1 MSPVCV
7 LIGPP
12 GSGKSSVG
20 RALAEQLATTFK
32 DTDEVIKDQTGK
44 TIAEIFI
51 EDGEPYFRDLEV
63 QTVANEIAQHEGVLA
78 LGGGAVMRSETASAL
93 AGQNVV
99 FLDVSLPQATKRVGM
114 SANRPLLLGNVR
126 SKMKTMLDERRPVYE
141 SLAKI
146 TINTDEKTVAEV
158 ASEIATA
165 LAAES

>member
-20 RALAEQLATTFK
+20 RALAAKLATTFK
-32 DTDEVIKDQTGK
+32 DTDEVIEDQTGK

-51 EDGEPYFRDLEV
+51 EDGEAYFRDLEV
-63 QTVANEIAQHEGVLA
+63 ETVAKEIAQHDGVLA
-78 LGGGAVMRSETASAL
+78 LGGGAVMRTETAQAL

-158 ASEIATA
+158 AS
-165 LAAES
+165 

>member
-1 MSPVCV
+1 MNPVCV

-20 RALAEQLATTFK
+20 RALAVELATTFK
-32 DTDEVIKDQTGK
+32 DTDEVIEAQAGK

-51 EDGEPYFRDLEV
+51 EDGEPFFRDLEV
-63 QTVANEIAQHEGVLA
+63 QTVAEAIAQHDGVLA
-78 LGGGAVMRSETASAL
+78 LGGGAVMRSETAQAL
-93 AGQNVV
+93 SDQTVV
-99 FLDVSLPQATKRVGM
+99 FLDVSLPHATKRVGM

-158 ASEIATA
+158 ASEIAAA
-165 LAAES
+165 LKVQR

>member
-1 MSPVCV
+1 M

-20 RALAEQLATTFK
+20 RALAEILDTTFQ
-32 DTDEVIKDQTGK
+32 DTDEVIENQIGK

-63 QTVANEIAQHEGVLA
+63 QTVANAIAQHDGVLA
-78 LGGGAVMRSETASAL
+78 LGGGAVMRNETAQAL

-99 FLDVSLPQATKRVGM
+99 FLDVSLPLATKRVGM

-146 TINTDEKTVAEV
+146 TINTDEKTFTEV
-158 ASEIATA
+158 ASEIAAA
-165 LAAES
+165 LTVEQ